1 MKDYSVP
8 KIFSIKPSMSY
19 EFLISNFCRV
29 LNVYTYYV
37 ALVNELQF
45 LKNDCAAWSDV
56 LIVPYCLK
64 FCVIVYVYG
73 CYLML

>member
-1 MKDYSVP
+1 
-8 KIFSIKPSMSY
+8 MSY
-19 EFLISNFCRV
+19 EFLISNFRRV

-45 LKNDCAAWSDV
+45 LKNDCAPWSYV
-56 LIVPYCLK
+56 LSVPYCLK

-73 CYLML
+73 YYLML